1 MENDGSKLLQ
11 VLSPIQ
17 DLLEIDR
24 AQVFRWSLSLKRSRS
39 GLDADV
45 EVQDDFDG
53 AFSLRSQS

>member
-24 AQVFRWSLSLKRSRS
+24 AQGFRWSLSLKRSRS